1 MGDRAQVVITD
12 NDELEGAVW
21 LYTHWAGSELPSVV
35 QSALKRQERWNDS
48 EYLARI
54 MFQEMIGDDKSA
66 TGYGIGTSEHGDG
79 EHPVLILNATNMVI
93 TVRGLHHMP
102 FKSFIEL
109 EPKTL
114 MSWCGRKLYDEEE

>member
-1 MGDRAQVVITD
+1 MGDRAQVVITE

-21 LYTHWAGSELPSVV
+21 LYSHWGGTDLPSVV

-54 MFQEMIGDDKSA
+54 VFQEMIGDDKSA
-66 TGYGIGTSEHGDG
+66 TGYGIGTSEHGDN
-79 EHPVLILNATNMVI
+79 EHPVLILNASSMII
-93 TVRGLHHMP
+93 TARDMHHMP

-109 EPKTL
+109 EPHTL
-114 MSWCGRKLYDEEE
+114 MVWCGRENEDDE

>member
-21 LYTHWAGSELPSVV
+21 LYSHWGGTNLPRVV

-54 MFQEMIGDDKSA
+54 VFQEMIGDDKSA

-79 EHPVLILNATNMVI
+79 EHPVLILNASSMI
-93 TVRGLHHMP
+93 IKAVRDRHHMP

-114 MSWCGRKLYDEEE
+114 MSWCGREIYEDD